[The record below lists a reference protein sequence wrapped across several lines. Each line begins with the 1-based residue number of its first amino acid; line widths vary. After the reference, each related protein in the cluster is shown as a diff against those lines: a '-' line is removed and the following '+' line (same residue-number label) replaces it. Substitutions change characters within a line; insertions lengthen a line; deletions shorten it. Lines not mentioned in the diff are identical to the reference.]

1 MLKISINSFETDYTL
16 NEKETIVL
24 LKKYFDRTQNDPHEH
39 TCPSVERVANALDTS
54 VTTVKR
60 VMSDFNRGVRFSDRE
75 EVLRGCPPRLLSNS
89 MQAIVR
95 EYVRQANKEGRHIT
109 LDTLSSHLKKAVP
122 DQDFSVRTL
131 GRALDRWGFVFGK
144 GVRTQRLKEKDHVL
158 LARQRYLR
166 QKIAN
171 RNGDNVIRPEVYLDE
186 SYVNKNHS
194 NDFVWYSEDDGAWIQ
209 KPAGKGER
217 LIIINAIMKDGW
229 VPGAKLSFKSTRK
242 TGDYHGQMN
251 HELFT
256 KWFREKLLPNIPENS
271 LIIMDNASYHNVLS
285 VHSSPTE
292 NCQKERIRDWLEQ
305 NNIPVKKDCL
315 KVELV
320 EILNRIAPPPIY
332 AIDEMAAEHGHK
344 ILRTPPYHPELQPIE
359 TCWAVVKNRI
369 ARTCDFTMENLL
381 SQLEEAFEG
390 VNGKTC
396 EGLIRKIREIE
407 DLFWEDDA
415 LMDAQN

>member
-1 MLKISINSFETDYTL
+1 MSAQGKALTL

-171 RNGDNVIRPEVYLDE
+171 RNGDKVIRPEVYLDE

>member
-1 MLKISINSFETDYTL
+1 MSAQGKALTL

-171 RNGDNVIRPEVYLDE
+171 RNGDKVIRPEVYLDE

-217 LIIINAIMKDGW
+217 LIIINAITKDGW